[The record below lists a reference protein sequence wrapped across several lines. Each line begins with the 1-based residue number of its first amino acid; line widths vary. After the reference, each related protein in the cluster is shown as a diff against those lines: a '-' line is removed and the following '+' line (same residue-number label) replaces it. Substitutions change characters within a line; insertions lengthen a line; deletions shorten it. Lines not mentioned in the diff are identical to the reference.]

1 MEMTSR
7 FIRVRAPTRPRQ
19 DRPHGGTRANANW
32 AAAVPTT
39 DRRRP
44 RAGGVIRDQHKSP
57 ARKAPVGTVAI
68 ASEAQARNRWTN
80 GAAAAPPRRPRTE
93 RLSSRP
99 QARKR
104 E

>member
-19 DRPHGGTRANANW
+19 DRPHGGTRARATW
-32 AAAVPTT
+32 AAAAPTIE
-39 DRRRP
+39 RSRP
-44 RAGGVIRDQHKSP
+44 RDGGDLRARGMSP

-68 ASEAQARNRWTN
+68 ASEAQARNRWTD
-80 GAAAAPPRRPRTE
+80 GAAVAPPRRPRTE